1 MQVFVVEDHPIMR
14 QALSD
19 LIEKKLGLTV
29 CGSAATGEEAIQQ
42 LEQAAADLVL
52 VDVALPGMSG
62 LDLVQLLQEKQ
73 PTLPCLILS
82 GHAEMTHIRRA
93 LGVGARGYV
102 LKGNPAEIVTAIQT
116 ISGGDTYLSAAIRA
130 KLTGKSG

>member
-1 MQVFVVEDHPIMR
+1 MR
-14 QALSD
+14 EALSD

-42 LEQAAADLVL
+42 LEHVTAELVL

-62 LDLVQLLQEKQ
+62 FDLMQLLHEKQ
-73 PTLPCLILS
+73 PALSCLFLS
-82 GHAEMTHIRRA
+82 GHAEMTYIRRA

-102 LKGNPAEIVTAIQT
+102 LKGNPAEIVAAIQEVRR
-116 ISGGDTYLSAAIRA
+116 GGIYLSAAIRA
-130 KLTGKSG
+130 KLSGEGS